1 MGSLGTGREWPS
13 GLWAEVK
20 SGDQHL
26 RIFAE
31 VYSRTYLAGVFD
43 VTRNQKVAQELA
55 EDLDSAKR
63 KAEELAARYL
73 RYRGTDALVIVE
85 WQLNARSKAAS

>member
-1 MGSLGTGREWPS
+1 MSGMASRNGLPD

-26 RIFAE
+26 RISAE
-31 VYSRTYLAGVFD
+31 VYARSYLAGVFD
-43 VTRNQKVAQELA
+43 VTRKQKVAQELA
-55 EDLDSAKR
+55 DDLDSAKR

-85 WQLNARSKAAS
+85 WQLNAQRKAAS